1 MSSERPEP
9 SGFGLFAFWGLPVDG
24 LGRKLSDPRRSVRS
38 CQYAWRNRGERLS
51 RFDYMMALKAP
62 AQLAVVGFAMVAV
75 VIVVILGF
83 SGTQMAAQESS
94 VPTLAPMET
103 PVVTTTPPP
112 AIPSDIANSLA
123 S

>member
-1 MSSERPEP
+1 
-9 SGFGLFAFWGLPVDG
+9 
-24 LGRKLSDPRRSVRS
+24 
-38 CQYAWRNRGERLS
+38 
-51 RFDYMMALKAP
+51 MMALKAP